1 MDKASEAQTRANAK
15 WKSKNKEK
23 QRKYQYKSYAKSY
36 IRNMT
41 NSEDL
46 DELCELIDERHKE
59 LND

>member
-1 MDKASEAQTRANAK
+1 MAKASEAQTRANAK

-41 NSEDL
+41 NTEDL
-46 DELCELIDERHKE
+46 DELCELIDERRKE